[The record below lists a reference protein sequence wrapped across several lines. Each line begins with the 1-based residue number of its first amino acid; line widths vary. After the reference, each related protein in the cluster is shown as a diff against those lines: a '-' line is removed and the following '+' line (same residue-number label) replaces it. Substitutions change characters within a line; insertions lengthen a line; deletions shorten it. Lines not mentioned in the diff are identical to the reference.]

1 METTNTQ
8 NKRNSRTFGR
18 NKILI
23 YFIVLFNNLN
33 TLPIQY
39 VLLNRS
45 LFSNFSIDN
54 ILSENLAEEGNVK
67 IVDVNVLT
75 KIKQE
80 KIELL
85 GQSLLIKYID
95 RKKNT

>member
-1 METTNTQ
+1 M
-8 NKRNSRTFGR
+8 
-18 NKILI
+18 
-23 YFIVLFNNLN
+23 
-33 TLPIQY
+33 
-39 VLLNRS
+39 
-45 LFSNFSIDN
+45 
-54 ILSENLAEEGNVK
+54 AEEGNVK

-95 RKKNT
+95 RKKYT